1 LPYYPEER
9 CRVIRSFHDVK
20 DERREFEPVLTHSFL
35 AVASFEIP
43 LTCTREEAAG
53 RDLLNKDLY
62 IFVAARYQG
71 MAYG

>member
-1 LPYYPEER
+1 MFS
-9 CRVIRSFHDVK
+9 SFHDVK
-20 DERREFEPVLTHSFL
+20 DERRDFQPGLTHSFL

-43 LTCTREEAAG
+43 LSCTREEAAG
-53 RDLLNKDLY
+53 RGLLNKDLY